1 MQGPSVATIRSG
13 WAPLDTIFSM
23 VAPITPFCRP
33 RRPQCAAPI
42 TPASGSAISTGRQ
55 SAANMPS
62 ATLFRDVTWPSA
74 SMTVGSPSFPV
85 ALFSPSVSS
94 SGFFVPDTS
103 NPNGW
108 LMTND
113 SSTSTASPECTWLI
127 RLIFAPSTSA
137 SALRLASTCSG
148 LSPDLPPRLKC
159 AKSPSLVPPSRVV

>member
-1 MQGPSVATIRSG
+1 MIRSG

-23 VAPITPFCRP
+23 VAPITAFLQTATAAVR
-33 RRPQCAAPI
+33 CADHA
-42 TPASGSAISTGRQ
+42 ASGSAMSTGRQ

-62 ATLFRDVTWPSA
+62 ATFFWDVTWPSA

-127 RLIFAPSTSA
+127 S
-137 SALRLASTCSG
+137 
-148 LSPDLPPRLKC
+148 
-159 AKSPSLVPPSRVV
+159 